1 VEERRLA
8 RVESKIDDLQKAV
21 VTLARVEER
30 IQTIFNRQSSIEQRV
45 NRIDEAV
52 QNLSPS
58 VRFAERLF
66 WILLVAFSA
75 LLSTFL

>member
-8 RVESKIDDLQKAV
+8 RVEGKIDDLQKAV

-58 VRFAERLF
+58 VKVCRT
-66 WILLVAFSA
+66 AF
-75 LLSTFL
+75 LD